1 MQLSAPNRQIENDK
15 KRKTKCGNK
24 LHTEQKKT
32 HTQTQAWNESRE
44 NLLALGQVTVTFTVT
59 SF

>member
-1 MQLSAPNRQIENDK
+1 MYQTGRL
-15 KRKTKCGNK
+15 KTKKKKTQSGNK
-24 LHTEQKKT
+24 LHTEQKKSN
-32 HTQTQAWNESRE
+32 TQTQAWNESRE

>member
-1 MQLSAPNRQIENDK
+1 MQLSVPNRQIENEK
-15 KRKTKCGNK
+15 KRKLKVETSY
-24 LHTEQKKT
+24 TQIKKKSN
-32 HTQTQAWNESRE
+32 TQTQAWNESRE